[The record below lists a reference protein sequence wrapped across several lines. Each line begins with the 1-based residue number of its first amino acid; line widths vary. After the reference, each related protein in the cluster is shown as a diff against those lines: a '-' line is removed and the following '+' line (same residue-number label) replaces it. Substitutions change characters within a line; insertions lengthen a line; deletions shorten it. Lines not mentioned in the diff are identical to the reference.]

1 MDDLLRHAK
10 LLLRGMWLYRR
21 LGVAVAWVLGLIAAV
36 VIFVMPDK
44 YEASARIYVD
54 TNSVLKP
61 LLAGIAVQPNAEQQI
76 AVLSRTLISRPN
88 VEKLVRMADLDLTI
102 KSREARE
109 ALIEDLTKELS
120 IKSTGRDNL
129 YTLSY
134 RNPDPALATKVVQSL
149 TTIFVESGLGDKQK
163 DSDSARKFIDE
174 QIKTYEKKLEEAEAR
189 LKEFK
194 LQNLEMQFE
203 GAEGGGTGRIT
214 ELSSQLSQARLQLR
228 EAENARDAI
237 KRQIM
242 GTDAGGTGGDI
253 SAPEIDSRI
262 DTMKRSLDKLLQSY
276 TEQHPDVIG
285 TRRIIKELEEQRK
298 VEIAER
304 RKAAAS
310 NPGALL
316 SGDSVSSGLKSSL
329 ANAEANV
336 ASLRAR
342 VSEFESRFTRLK
354 DTMRQMP
361 QIEAQYVQLN
371 RDYDINR
378 KNYEGLVARRE
389 SAAISGD
396 MESLG
401 GIADF
406 RLIDPP
412 RASNTPV
419 APNRMLLLPLALVG
433 SILFGMAV
441 CFVASQVRPTFSDA
455 RTLREYAGL
464 PVLGTLSLIK
474 SDAMRAKQRKSLMR
488 LAIATAVLAGIYA
501 LELLVLLFLAHRAA

>member
-21 LGVAVAWVLGLIAAV
+21 LGVAAAWLLGLVAAV
-36 VIFVMPDK
+36 VILIIPDK

-54 TNSVLKP
+54 TNSILKP

-88 VEKLVRMADLDLTI
+88 VERLVRMADLDLSI
-102 KSREARE
+102 KSREDKE
-109 ALIEDLTKELS
+109 ALIDELSKALS

-149 TTIFVESGLGDKQK
+149 TTIFVESSLGDKQK
-163 DSDSARKFIDE
+163 DGDSARKFIDE
-174 QIKTYEKKLEEAEAR
+174 QIKTYEKKLEEAESR

-194 LQNLEMQFE
+194 LQNLEMQFD
-203 GAEGGGTGRIT
+203 GGEGGGTARISD
-214 ELSSQLSQARLQLR
+214 LSNQLSQARLQLR

-242 GTDAGGTGGDI
+242 GGDAAATGGDI

-262 DTMKRSLDKLLQSY
+262 DTMKRSLDKLLQTY

-285 TRRIIKELEEQRK
+285 TRRIIKELEEQRR

-304 RKAAAS
+304 RKAAVN

-316 SGDSVSSGLKSSL
+316 GGDSVSSGLKSSL

-342 VSEFESRFTRLK
+342 VSEFDARFNRLK
-354 DTMRQMP
+354 TTMRQMP
-361 QIEAQYVQLN
+361 QIEAQYAQLN

-378 KNYEGLVARRE
+378 KNYESLVARRE

-401 GIADF
+401 GVADF

-419 APNRMLLLPLALVG
+419 APNRLLMLPLAMLG
-433 SILFGMAV
+433 SIMFGLAV
-441 CFVASQVRPTFSDA
+441 CFVASQIRPTFSDA
-455 RTLREYAGL
+455 RSLREYAGL
-464 PVLGTLSLIK
+464 PVLGTVTLIK
-474 SDAMRAKQRKSLMR
+474 SDEMRQKQRKSLLR
-488 LAIATAVLAGIYA
+488 LAAATAGLAGIYVV
-501 LELLVLLFLAHRAA
+501 EMLVLLFMASRAA